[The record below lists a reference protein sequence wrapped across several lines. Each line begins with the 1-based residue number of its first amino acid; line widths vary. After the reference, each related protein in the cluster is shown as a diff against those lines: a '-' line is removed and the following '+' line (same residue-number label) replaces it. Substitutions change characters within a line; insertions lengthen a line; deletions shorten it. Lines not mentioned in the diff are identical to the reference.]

1 MLDILGREVHKGDI
15 IAYGVGKGTLV
26 RYAETRLGIINNIL
40 GNRIH
45 LPNSSMYKKILKEVL
60 LTPANIPNL
69 PTSVETFAKVT
80 FYPLRLSDKWI
91 NDPKTQPKSHVNGKP
106 KRGIILT
113 TAFLK
118 VSVDELNSDWLQAYT
133 EAKKAFRL

>member
-1 MLDILGREVHKGDI
+1 MLDILGREIHKGDI

-26 RYAETRLGIINNIL
+26 RYAETRLGIVNNIL
-40 GNRIH
+40 GNRTH
-45 LPNSSMYKKILKEVL
+45 LPTSAMYKKILKEVL
-60 LTPANIPNL
+60 RTPANIPHL
-69 PTSVETFAKVT
+69 PASVETYAKVT

-91 NDPKTQPKSHVNGKP
+91 NNPKTQLKLHVNGKP
-106 KRGIILT
+106 QRGIILAT
-113 TAFLK
+113 VFLK